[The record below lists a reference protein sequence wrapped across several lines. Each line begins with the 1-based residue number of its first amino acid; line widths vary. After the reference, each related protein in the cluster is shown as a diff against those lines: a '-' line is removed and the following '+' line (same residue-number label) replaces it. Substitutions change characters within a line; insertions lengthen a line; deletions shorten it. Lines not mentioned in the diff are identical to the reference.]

1 VVNTGEADYVD
12 KIRRFLTHDLWRTDL
27 STSRLT
33 ASAVRFLQF
42 WVMVGQGFLR
52 DRLLLQAS
60 ALTYMAILSV
70 IPALTV
76 ALSVVKA
83 VGVSENLAEFA
94 VGQLAAGSPE
104 AKEQILRILSEAN
117 IGGLGTLSAAI
128 LLVTTVL
135 ALRSGEQA
143 FNEIW
148 GVRKGRT
155 LMRRFADYLAIMI
168 VVPLFT
174 AVALSL
180 STTLQA
186 EPLVAQLLQY
196 PVFAQL
202 YQLGLGQLPTLLMSA
217 AFCFSYWFLPN
228 TQVKVS
234 SAVVGGVFAALLFL
248 LAQRLYV
255 DFSIGAA
262 RANALFGGMAALPLL
277 LVWIYTSMAI
287 VLLGVEV
294 SFAFQNLAHY
304 RRSVRGAAPGPA
316 EQEAVGMRVAV
327 EIARA
332 FRDRQVA
339 TEDWLSDS
347 LDVPMRSLR
356 DLLQQLEAADIVAAR
371 AGDERII
378 PYQLGRPAEDITIGD
393 VLVALR
399 GPRRPEDGHEQA
411 PTAQAVGSVLADIER
426 CVAPVADGRTLADVL
441 ETVPRST

>member
-1 VVNTGEADYVD
+1 
-12 KIRRFLTHDLWRTDL
+12 
-27 STSRLT
+27 
-33 ASAVRFLQF
+33 
-42 WVMVGQGFLR
+42 
-52 DRLLLQAS
+52 
-60 ALTYMAILSV
+60 
-70 IPALTV
+70 
-76 ALSVVKA
+76 
-83 VGVSENLAEFA
+83 
-94 VGQLAAGSPE
+94 
-104 AKEQILRILSEAN
+104 
-117 IGGLGTLSAAI
+117 
-128 LLVTTVL
+128 
-135 ALRSGEQA
+135 
-143 FNEIW
+143 
-148 GVRKGRT
+148 
-155 LMRRFADYLAIMI
+155 MI

-248 LAQRLYV
+248 LAQRLYI

-356 DLLQQLEAADIVAAR
+356 DLLQQLEAAGIVAAR

-399 GPRRPEDGHEQA
+399 GPRRPEDGHEEA
-411 PTAQAVGSVLADIER
+411 PAAQAVGTVLADIER

-441 ETVPRST
+441 ETVPRSA